1 MADGNG
7 AGGNQVFQVLAGDNL
22 VIDSFGTF
30 GNGAAALDPL
40 ELDTLRFSGS
50 GLIAT
55 NLVLRQIGADVL
67 VTFAGVANTSVTLT
81 NITIEQLENITAAG
95 NFQFNNESSVTDG
108 LDVWSASQING
119 NVAGLDRATFLND
132 LPNQTN
138 GLDGSQDVI
147 NGQGGNDQLHG
158 LGGNDTLRGGTGND
172 LLDGGTGN
180 DRLEGGV
187 GNDIYIVDSAADQV
201 VESVSNA
208 NDGGWSDEV
217 RSSVSFSLAAHAN
230 IERLTLTG
238 NLAVN
243 GTGNSGNN
251 VITGNDAANTLNGGN
266 GNDTLNGAGG
276 NDTLLGGGGND
287 VLLGGNGEDVLDGG
301 AGADRMEGGRDKDVY
316 IVDSTADVVIE
327 NISNAQGG
335 GWSDEVRS
343 SITFDLTTHL
353 NIEGLRLTGDGN
365 INGIA
370 NSGNNFVFGND
381 GNNILRGRDGN
392 DRLAGNEGSDTLD
405 GGRGSDTLT
414 GGDGSDTIDGG
425 DGQDIAV
432 FAGSFSDYTF
442 SPAGPSFYVQDM
454 NTGNGDEGND
464 FVSNV
469 EILRFADRDVGVLR
483 SLTDSNTGQNQ
494 VLEGS
499 ANGTLVGITAHANHS
514 LGGAVVYT
522 LTNNAGGRFAID
534 SVTGIVSVANGV
546 TIDYE
551 TAHQHTINVRATDP
565 ETGLYRDQT
574 FEIAV
579 QDVPDEDVSVIDLAT
594 LDSGLR
600 VRILGAAEGHHVGYS
615 LSTAGDI
622 NGDGLDD
629 VILST
634 LEGKGGAYVVFGREG
649 GGTIDL
655 ANITP
660 AEGYHIAGIGVGDMT
675 GRSVSDAGDI
685 NGDGFD
691 DIVIGAPGSDITGYN
706 AGQVHVIY
714 GGATGD
720 IDLANLDPAR
730 GFTLSGPGDYDFTGL
745 WVSDAGDVN
754 GDGLDDIVIGGV
766 DGTRGQA
773 FVVYGSEG
781 GLDNINLADLTAAQG
796 FRVTG
801 TSDYTSSGFSV
812 SSAGD
817 VNGDGLDDII
827 IGGESARPG
836 NQHYAGESYIIFGQH
851 GGSGN
856 IDLENL
862 TPSQGIRIAGASEY
876 DFSGYVV
883 SGAGDV
889 NGDGF
894 SDVFIGAP
902 GTDDGKRAYVLYGRG
917 DIGNLDLGTITSSDG
932 FSIFDSNGDFQ
943 ARSISIA
950 GDVNGDGLDDLIVD
964 ASGADPEGRFEA
976 GASFIIYGT
985 MDLPTEIDLATLTS
999 AQGFKVIGA
1008 ASWDHLGSA
1017 VSGAGDVNGD
1027 GFADLAINAFYPD
1040 PEGRLDA
1047 GETYIIYGGNFTNS
1061 VTYLGDES
1069 DETIVSD
1076 NMNAALIGGGGND
1089 TITATGQSI
1098 IYGGSGD
1105 DRIIVDDFAGQQNR
1119 IDGGSGIDT
1128 LAADS
1133 FDYALDLGGAWR
1145 GRVSDIEIIDLTGAR
1160 SNTLSLSSTIIG
1172 DLSGNNGTAFGANTL
1187 LIRGDNADLVN
1198 LTDQGWAQTGTI
1210 TDPHGQ
1216 SGEFVVWQNGAVTAL
1231 IETGVIVSANN
1242 IELSRLDADEGIV
1255 ITGAAGQD
1263 SAGRGLAYIGD
1274 VNGDGV
1280 DDIAVGS
1287 PGADPNARTGAG
1299 TAYVIYGRDDGGL
1312 HDIDLADFSAADGFR
1327 VIGAAAGHSF
1337 GYSIGSAGDING
1349 DGVDDLIV
1357 GAPGADGIGSAF
1369 VVYGAAGGLGN
1380 IDLATLTAAQGF
1392 RVTGVSPGDSAGASV
1407 NSAGD
1412 INGDGFDDLV
1422 VGAQWV
1428 DANGLYNAG
1437 QAYVI
1442 YGGSNLASIDLAT
1455 MTPDQGFRLTGT
1467 ADYDSIGRSVSSA
1480 GDINGDGIDDFA
1492 VAGVRGTHAKAFIVY
1507 GQEDNFDDINLADF
1521 TPTQGFTITGT
1532 SDFDSGGFAV
1542 TRAGDVNGDGFD
1554 DIILG
1559 DSSARQPG
1567 RHYAGESYVIYGNDT
1582 GHTNVDLD
1590 NLLPA
1595 QGFRIMGA
1603 FEYDFSGSSVSS
1615 AGDINGDGFDDIL
1628 IGAPAANPSDR
1639 SDAGIA
1645 YVIFGSDAPTNIDLR
1660 HLTVE
1665 DGFKIAGDS
1674 AGFFAGARV
1683 SSAGDLNHDGYDDL
1697 MVSAPGADVD
1707 GRTNA
1712 GQAFVIYGR
1721 DFGGSTLQLADLL
1734 DDEPNSTHEPAAAA
1748 TLYPAHPNI
1757 PLPEPDSA
1765 VT

>member
-7 AGGNQVFQVLAGDNL
+7 AGGNQVFQVLAGDNI
-22 VIDSFGTF
+22 VIDSFGSF
-30 GNGAAALDPL
+30 GNGGAPLDPL

-55 NLVLRQIGADVL
+55 NLLLRQVGADVL

-81 NITIEQLENITAAG
+81 NITIEQLENIAAAG
-95 NFQFNNESSVTDG
+95 NFQFNGEPSVSDSV
-108 LDVWSASQING
+108 DVWSASQISG
-119 NVAGLDRATFLND
+119 NVAAPDRTTFLND
-132 LPNQTN
+132 LPNQIS
-138 GLDGSQDVI
+138 GLDASQDVI
-147 NGQGGNDQLHG
+147 NGQGGNDQLNG
-158 LGGNDTLRGGTGND
+158 LGGDDTLRGGAGND

-180 DRLEGGV
+180 DRLEGGT
-187 GNDIYIVDSAADQV
+187 GNDIYIVDSAGDQV
-201 VESVSNA
+201 VEAISNA

-217 RSSVSFSLAAHAN
+217 RSSVSFSLASHAN

-238 NLAVN
+238 GLAIN
-243 GTGNSGNN
+243 GTGNSGHN
-251 VITGNDAANTLNGGN
+251 ILTGNEAANTLNGGG
-266 GNDTLNGAGG
+266 GNDTLAGAGG
-276 NDTLLGGGGND
+276 NDTLLGGAGND
-287 VLLGGNGEDVLDGG
+287 ALFGGTGEDVLDGG
-301 AGADRMEGGRDKDVY
+301 TGADRMEGGRDKDIY
-316 IVDSTADVVIE
+316 IVDSASDVVVE

-335 GWSDEVRS
+335 GWSDEVRA

-353 NIEGLRLTGDGN
+353 NIEGLRLTGTAN

-392 DRLAGNEGSDTLD
+392 DRLLGGAGNDTLD

-414 GGDGSDTIDGG
+414 GGTGNDTIDGG

-432 FAGSFSDYTF
+432 FAGNFSDYTF

-454 NTGNGDEGND
+454 NTANGNEGND

-469 EILRFADRDVGVLR
+469 EVLRFADRDVGVLR
-483 SLTDSNTGQNQ
+483 SLVDSNAGQNH

-499 ANGTLVGITAHANHS
+499 PNGTLVGVTAHASHS

-534 SVTGIVSVANGV
+534 PATGVVSVANGV
-546 TIDYE
+546 AIDYE
-551 TAHQHTINVRATDP
+551 TAHQHTITVRATDP
-565 ETGLYRDQT
+565 ETGLYRDQS
-574 FEIAV
+574 FAIAV
-579 QDVPDEDVSVIDLAT
+579 DDVPDEDVSIIDLAT

-615 LSTAGDI
+615 LSSAGDL

-629 VILST
+629 IVVST
-634 LEGKGGAYVVFGREG
+634 LEGKGGAYVVFGRAD

-655 ANITP
+655 ATITP

-675 GRSVSDAGDI
+675 GRSVSNAGDI
-685 NGDGFD
+685 NGDGFA
-691 DIVIGAPGSDITGYN
+691 DIVVGAPGSDVPGYN

-720 IDLANLDPAR
+720 IDLANLAPAR
-730 GFTLSGPGDYDFTGL
+730 GFTLSGPSDYDFTGL

-773 FVVYGSEG
+773 FVVYGAEG
-781 GLDNINLADLTAAQG
+781 GLGDINLADLTSAQG

-801 TSDYTSSGFSV
+801 TAEYTSSGFSV

-827 IGGESARPG
+827 IGGESARPD
-836 NQHYAGESYIIFGQH
+836 NRHYAGESYIIFGQH
-851 GGSGN
+851 GGSGD
-856 IDLENL
+856 IDIENL

-902 GTDDGKRAYVLYGRG
+902 GTDDGKRAYVIYGRG

-932 FSIFDSNGDFQ
+932 FSVFDSNGDFQ

-950 GDVNGDGLDDLIVD
+950 GDVNGDGIDDLIVD

-976 GASFIIYGT
+976 GASFVVYGT

-1008 ASWDHLGSA
+1008 ASWDHLGHA

-1027 GFADLAINAFYPD
+1027 GFADLAISALYPD

-1047 GETYIIYGGNFTNS
+1047 GETYILYGGNFTNS
-1061 VTYLGDES
+1061 VSYLGDDS

-1076 NMNAALIGGGGND
+1076 NMNAVLIGGGGD
-1089 TITATGQSI
+1089 DSITATGQSI

-1105 DRIIVDDFAGQQNR
+1105 DRIVVDDFTGQQNR

-1133 FDYALDLGGAWR
+1133 FDYAMDLGGAWR
-1145 GRVSDIEIIDLTGAR
+1145 GRISDIEIIDLTGVR
-1160 SNTLSLSSTIIG
+1160 SNVLSLDSTIIG
-1172 DLSGNNGTAFGANTL
+1172 GLSGDNGTAFGANTL
-1187 LIRGDNADLVN
+1187 LIRGDSADLIN
-1198 LTDQGWAQTGTI
+1198 LTDQGWTEAGTI
-1210 TDPHGQ
+1210 NDPHGQ

-1231 IETGVIVSANN
+1231 IETGVSVSANN
-1242 IELSRLDADEGIV
+1242 IELSRLHDGEGIV
-1255 ITGAAGQD
+1255 ITGAAAHD

-1274 VNGDGV
+1274 VNGDGI

-1287 PGADPNARTGAG
+1287 PGADPSGRITAG

-1312 HDIDLADFSAADGFR
+1312 HDIDLADLTAADGFR
-1327 VIGAAAGHSF
+1327 VIGAAAGHSSS
-1337 GYSIGSAGDING
+1337 YAIGRAGDING
-1349 DGVDDLIV
+1349 DGIDDLIL
-1357 GAPGADGIGSAF
+1357 GAPGADGTGSAF
-1369 VVYGAAGGLGN
+1369 VVYGVAGGLGD
-1380 IDLATLTAAQGF
+1380 IDLASLTAAQGF
-1392 RVTGVSPGDSAGASV
+1392 RVLGASAGDTAGVSV

-1422 VGAQWV
+1422 IGAPGV
-1428 DANGLYNAG
+1428 TANGYYGAG
-1437 QAYVI
+1437 QAYLV
-1442 YGGSNLASIDLAT
+1442 YGGNDLANIDLAT
-1455 MTPDQGFRLTGT
+1455 MTQDQGFRLTGT
-1467 ADYDSIGRSVSSA
+1467 FYNDAIGRSVSSA

-1507 GQEDNFDDINLADF
+1507 GQEDNFDDINLVDF
-1521 TPTQGFTITGT
+1521 TPAQGFTILGT
-1532 SDFDSGGFAV
+1532 PDFDSGGFAV
-1542 TRAGDVNGDGFD
+1542 ARAGDVNGDGFD

-1567 RHYAGESYVIYGNDT
+1567 RHYSGESYVIYGNDT
-1582 GHTNVDLD
+1582 GHTDIDVA
-1590 NLLPA
+1590 NLLPS
-1595 QGFRIMGA
+1595 QGFRISGA

-1628 IGAPAANPSDR
+1628 IGAPSANPSDR
-1639 SDAGIA
+1639 YDAGIA
-1645 YVIFGSDAPTNIDLR
+1645 YVIFGGDAPTDIDLR

-1697 MVSAPGADVD
+1697 MVSATGADID

-1712 GQAFVIYGR
+1712 GQVFVIYGR
-1721 DFGGSTLQLADLL
+1721 EFGTSTLQLADLL
-1734 DDEPNSTHEPAAAA
+1734 DDGPNTTHDPGPVA
-1748 TLYPAHPNI
+1748 TFYAGPPNA
-1757 PLPEPDSA
+1757 PLPEPDIA